1 MKHTAAEG
9 KVAVAYYVDEN
20 GNRTRIAEQHYDA
33 EKGEMTM
40 VLDHFS
46 IYAIVDEE
54 PSSDEGI
61 PIIVIVMMSIFAIL
75 DALIL
80 IVAFLYVR
88 GS

>member
-1 MKHTAAEG
+1 
-9 KVAVAYYVDEN
+9 
-20 GNRTRIAEQHYDA
+20 
-33 EKGEMTM
+33 MTM